1 MRRTTALW
9 RAFLGLGD
17 VASTKGRY
25 LEDREEGLEMS
36 FGFENF
42 LVPGVWIGAGAAAGG
57 KVVPRVPLKSRVL
70 MREGPK

>member
-42 LVPGVWIGAGAAAGG
+42 LVPGCGSELGLRLGG
-57 KVVPRVPLKSRVL
+57 KWCLGFP
-70 MREGPK
+70 